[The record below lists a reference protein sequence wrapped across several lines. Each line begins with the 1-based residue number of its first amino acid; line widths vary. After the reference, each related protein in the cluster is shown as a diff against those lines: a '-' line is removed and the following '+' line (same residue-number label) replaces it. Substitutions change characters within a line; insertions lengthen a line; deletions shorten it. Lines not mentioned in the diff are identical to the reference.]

1 MFYSLVF
8 SISKV
13 ALAALL
19 DARHHSPSLNHLGDS
34 MASKKKQQDTAGMTQ
49 EGRFYSAERLHAM
62 HDMMLYIR
70 RFEEKAGQMYGLKKI
85 GGFCHLCNGQEAVC
99 VGMDEAAEPT
109 DYMLTSYRDHGHIL
123 ARGTDGV
130 AVMAEL
136 LGREGG
142 VVGGKGG
149 SMHMFDKSKNFA
161 GGNGIVGEQVPIGTG
176 FAFASKYRDDK
187 RVSITI
193 MGDGGV
199 NQGAVYESFN
209 MAALWKL
216 PVVFVIE
223 NNQYAMGT
231 SLSRASAETHLYK
244 RGISFKVPGI
254 QVDGM
259 DVLEVERKMTEAL
272 EHARSGQGPIIVEMM
287 TYRYRG
293 HSMSD
298 PATYRTRDE
307 VDEWRSGRD
316 PIVRLQKQM
325 VEAGLATEAE
335 FKQKD
340 KDIKKEVV
348 AVAKAAEA
356 QSEPELSKL
365 WDDILTDEVPNA
377 YPYPRQV
384 G

>member
-1 MFYSLVF
+1 MTTKTQKSKQAGLTHEGQFYS
-8 SISKV
+8 S
-13 ALAALL
+13 
-19 DARHHSPSLNHLGDS
+19 
-34 MASKKKQQDTAGMTQ
+34 
-49 EGRFYSAERLHAM
+49 ERLHAM
-62 HDMMLYIR
+62 HDMMLFIR
-70 RFEEKAGQMYGLKKI
+70 RFEEKAGQLYGLKKI

-99 VGMDEAAEPT
+99 VGMEEASEPT
-109 DYMLTSYRDHGHIL
+109 DYMMTSYRDHGHIL
-123 ARGTDGV
+123 ARGSDPT
-130 AVMAEL
+130 AIMAEL
-136 LGREGG
+136 LGRAGG
-142 VVGGKGG
+142 IVGGKGG
-149 SMHMFDKSKNFA
+149 SMHMFDVEKNFA
-161 GGNGIVGEQVPIGTG
+161 GGNGIVGEQVPIGIGFG
-176 FAFASKYRDDK
+176 FASQYRGDK

-193 MGDGGV
+193 MGDGAV

-259 DVLEVERKMTEAL
+259 DVLEVERKMREAID
-272 EHARSGQGPIIVEMM
+272 HARSGKGPIIVEMM

-307 VDEWRSGRD
+307 VDEWRTGRD
-316 PIVRLQKQM
+316 PIARLQNQM
-325 VEAGLATEAE
+325 IEAGLATEEE

-340 KDIKKEVV
+340 KDIKKEVA

-356 QSEPELSKL
+356 QPEPDLSVFWK
-365 WDDILTDEVPNA
+365 DVITDEIPGA
-377 YPYPRQV
+377 YPYPGQV

>member
-1 MFYSLVF
+1 MMSVAAMQCVGHHSRNFTISGGTMPAKQRNENTPGMMYEGQFYD
-8 SISKV
+8 
-13 ALAALL
+13 L
-19 DARHHSPSLNHLGDS
+19 DA
-34 MASKKKQQDTAGMTQ
+34 
-49 EGRFYSAERLHAM
+49 LHRM
-62 HDMMLYIR
+62 HDMMLFIR

-99 VGMDEAAEPT
+99 VGIAEAAEPA
-109 DYMLTSYRDHGHIL
+109 DYIMTSYRDHGHIL
-123 ARGTDGV
+123 ARGSDPT
-130 AVMAEL
+130 AIMAEL
-136 LGREGG
+136 LGRSGG
-142 VVGGKGG
+142 VVSGKGG
-149 SMHMFDKSKNFA
+149 SMHMFDAEKNFA

-209 MAALWKL
+209 IAALWKL
-216 PVVFVIE
+216 PVLFVIE

-231 SLSRASAETHLYK
+231 SLGRASAETHLYK
-244 RGISFKVPGI
+244 RGISFKVPGM

-259 DVLEVERKMTEAL
+259 NVLEVKRKMHEAL
-272 EHARSGQGPIIVEMM
+272 DYVRSGEGPMIVEMM

-307 VDEWRSGRD
+307 VDEWRTGRD
-316 PIVRLQKQM
+316 PIARLQKQM
-325 VEAGLATEAE
+325 VQADLVEEKA

-340 KDIKKEVV
+340 KDIKRQVIE
-348 AVAKAAEA
+348 VAKAAEA
-356 QSEPELSKL
+356 QPEPKASEL
-365 WDDILTDEVPNA
+365 WSDVITDVIPHA
-377 YPYPRQV
+377 YPYPGKV

>member
-1 MFYSLVF
+1 MTT
-8 SISKV
+8 K
-13 ALAALL
+13 
-19 DARHHSPSLNHLGDS
+19 N
-34 MASKKKQQDTAGMTQ
+34 QEENQAGITQ

-99 VGMDEAAEPT
+99 VGMEEASEPV
-109 DYMLTSYRDHGHIL
+109 DYMMTSYRDHGHIL
-123 ARGTDGV
+123 ARGSDPT
-130 AVMAEL
+130 AIMAEL
-136 LGREGG
+136 LGRAGG
-142 VVGGKGG
+142 IVGGKGG
-149 SMHMFDKSKNFA
+149 SMHMFDKKKNFA
-161 GGNGIVGEQVPIGTG
+161 GGNGIVGEQVPIGIG
-176 FAFASKYRDDK
+176 FAFASQYRDDK

-259 DVLEVERKMTEAL
+259 DVLEVERKMSEAV
-272 EHARSGQGPIIVEMM
+272 EHARSGKGPMIVEM
-287 TYRYRG
+287 
-293 HSMSD
+293 
-298 PATYRTRDE
+298 
-307 VDEWRSGRD
+307 
-316 PIVRLQKQM
+316 
-325 VEAGLATEAE
+325 
-335 FKQKD
+335 
-340 KDIKKEVV
+340 
-348 AVAKAAEA
+348 
-356 QSEPELSKL
+356 
-365 WDDILTDEVPNA
+365 
-377 YPYPRQV
+377 
-384 G
+384 

>member
-1 MFYSLVF
+1 
-8 SISKV
+8 
-13 ALAALL
+13 
-19 DARHHSPSLNHLGDS
+19 
-34 MASKKKQQDTAGMTQ
+34 
-49 EGRFYSAERLHAM
+49 M

-99 VGMDEAAEPT
+99 VGMQHATEPT
-109 DYMLTSYRDHGHIL
+109 DYVMTSYRDHGHIL
-123 ARGTDGV
+123 ARGSDPT

-136 LGREGG
+136 LGRAGG
-142 VVGGKGG
+142 IVKGKGG
-149 SMHMFDKSKNFA
+149 SMHMFDVDKNFA
-161 GGNGIVGEQVPIGTG
+161 GGNGIVGEQVPIGLG
-176 FAFASKYRDDK
+176 FGFSSWYREDG
-187 RVSITI
+187 RVTLCI

-209 MAALWKL
+209 MASLWKL

-231 SLSRASAETHLYK
+231 SLSRASAETHLFK
-244 RGISFKVPGI
+244 RGISFKVPGM

-259 DVLEVERKMTEAL
+259 NVLEVERKMREAI
-272 EHARSGQGPIIVEMM
+272 EHARSGQGPIIVEAI

-298 PATYRTRDE
+298 PATYRTREE

-316 PIVRLQKQM
+316 PIANLQQRM
-325 VEAGLATEAE
+325 IEAGLANEEE

-340 KDIKKEVV
+340 KDIKK
-348 AVAKAAEA
+348 AVAQVAKDAEA
-356 QSEPELSKL
+356 QPEPDPSEV
-365 WDDILTDEVPNA
+365 WTDILNDPIENA
-377 YPYPRQV
+377 YPYPGKV

>member
-1 MFYSLVF
+1 MPA
-8 SISKV
+8 KQ
-13 ALAALL
+13 
-19 DARHHSPSLNHLGDS
+19 
-34 MASKKKQQDTAGMTQ
+34 KKDQTPGMTY
-49 EGRFYSAERLHAM
+49 EGHFYELARLQHM

-99 VGMDEAAEPT
+99 VGMVEAAEPT
-109 DYMLTSYRDHGHIL
+109 DYMMTSYRDHGHIL
-123 ARGTDGV
+123 ARGSDPT
-130 AVMAEL
+130 AIMAEL
-136 LGREGG
+136 LGRAGG
-142 VVGGKGG
+142 IVGGKGG
-149 SMHMFDKSKNFA
+149 SMHMFDVERNFA
-161 GGNGIVGEQVPIGTG
+161 GGNGIVGEQVPIGIG
-176 FAFASKYRDDK
+176 FGFASKYRDDK

-231 SLSRASAETHLYK
+231 SLSRASAETHLFK
-244 RGISFKVPGI
+244 RGISFKVPGM

-259 DVLEVERKMTEAL
+259 DVLEVERKMREAL
-272 EHARSGQGPIIVEMM
+272 EHARSGKGPIIVEMM

-316 PIVRLQKQM
+316 PIANLQQRM
-325 VEAGLATEAE
+325 IDAGLETEDE

-340 KDIKKEVV
+340 KDIKKAVGEV
-348 AVAKAAEA
+348 ARAAEA
-356 QSEPELSKL
+356 QPEPDPSTL
-365 WDDILTDEVPNA
+365 WNDIITDEIPGA